1 VQRNQ
6 KDNPQTEYL
15 SVEKNQEI
23 VLKLFRSYYRS
34 HLTSGKLLDDF
45 PEFFLAKPE
54 VLNNPELVERA
65 SDKLILNDCVRRA
78 LSRKGYVG
86 ISKLRNPKL
95 NYYWLELTVFPYML
109 GDDVTQNNQ
118 GEFFFLVS
126 QFVEFT
132 KQNPSVYGDLTA
144 EINSDK
150 DIALMLGEINK
161 RSGKLPELLVHYPLE
176 MLIKF
181 NPKWPVSE
189 VNKLMQ
195 ALKASDQSWCELFYE
210 YVMYVMGKKQ

>member
-1 VQRNQ
+1 MQHNQ
-6 KDNPQTEYL
+6 KDTPQTEYFL
-15 SVEKNQEI
+15 VEKNQEL
-23 VLKLFRSYYRS
+23 VLKLFRSYYRA
-34 HLTSGKLLDDF
+34 HQTSGKLLDEF

-54 VLNNPELVERA
+54 IFNNPDLVERA
-65 SDKLILNDCVRRA
+65 SDKLILNDCVGRA

-126 QFVEFT
+126 KFVEFT

-144 EINSDK
+144 EIKSDK

-161 RSGKLPELLVHYPLE
+161 RSSKLPELMAHYPLE

-195 ALKASDQSWCELFYE
+195 ALKVSDQSWCELFYE

>member
-1 VQRNQ
+1 MQRNQ
-6 KDNPQTEYL
+6 KDNPQTAYY

-23 VLKLFRSYYRS
+23 VLKLFRSYYRA
-34 HLTSGKLLDDF
+34 HQTSGKLLDDF

-54 VLNNPELVERA
+54 IFNNPELVERA
-65 SDKLILNDCVRRA
+65 SDKLILNDCVGRA
-78 LSRKGYVG
+78 LARKGYVG

-126 QFVEFT
+126 KFVEFT
-132 KQNPSVYGDLTA
+132 KQNPNVYGDLTA
-144 EINSDK
+144 EVKSDK
-150 DIALMLGEINK
+150 DIALMLEEINK
-161 RSGKLPELLVHYPLE
+161 RSSKLPELMEHYPLE

-195 ALKASDQSWCELFYE
+195 ALKVSDQSWCELFYE